1 MLRSVF
7 VQVRPALMCLE
18 ALGAAV
24 EEKLHLLLPA
34 IVRLVT
40 SGQVCGSMEQGRG

>member
-1 MLRSVF
+1 MLHGCF
-7 VQVRPALMCLE
+7 VQVRPALICLE

-40 SGQVCGSMEQGRG
+40 SGQVCGNVRRVGG